1 MNKAENALLAKA
13 HALYAKRL
21 TNENYSAMLA
31 CRSQAELFA
40 YLKSN
45 TSYGEYLEKLPGVNL
60 SRARFENVMKQAQ
73 LERIASL
80 CRFEK
85 LIGESL
91 YKYFITKNEIE
102 TVIYCAQHLDTDV
115 IADLFTVPE
124 FFRKEQTVFGETL
137 QEARSFSDLAEYLKD
152 TPYHK
157 VLNSI
162 ALSNTQ
168 LNLPVLENALY
179 GYLYSTTAET
189 VKKNFKGKQRE
200 EILNYFRFLSDM
212 IMIEAFYRLN
222 ENYSAADNYK
232 ANMYVSTVSGFT
244 DKEMQKLIGSK
255 TGKEVFDVVRSS
267 VYKKYF
273 SGNDASRLEKITREA
288 VVKMCAKNLRFSQN
302 PMVCM
307 LCYST
312 AAENEIKNI
321 THIIEGIKYNLSPD
335 EISEILVKGE
345 DVCP

>member
-102 TVIYCAQHLDTDV
+102 TVIYCA
-115 IADLFTVPE
+115 
-124 FFRKEQTVFGETL
+124 
-137 QEARSFSDLAEYLKD
+137 
-152 TPYHK
+152 
-157 VLNSI
+157 
-162 ALSNTQ
+162 
-168 LNLPVLENALY
+168 
-179 GYLYSTTAET
+179 
-189 VKKNFKGKQRE
+189 
-200 EILNYFRFLSDM
+200 
-212 IMIEAFYRLN
+212 
-222 ENYSAADNYK
+222 
-232 ANMYVSTVSGFT
+232 
-244 DKEMQKLIGSK
+244 
-255 TGKEVFDVVRSS
+255 
-267 VYKKYF
+267 
-273 SGNDASRLEKITREA
+273 
-288 VVKMCAKNLRFSQN
+288 
-302 PMVCM
+302 
-307 LCYST
+307 
-312 AAENEIKNI
+312 
-321 THIIEGIKYNLSPD
+321 
-335 EISEILVKGE
+335 
-345 DVCP
+345 

>member
-1 MNKAENALLAKA
+1 M
-13 HALYAKRL
+13 
-21 TNENYSAMLA
+21 
-31 CRSQAELFA
+31 
-40 YLKSN
+40 
-45 TSYGEYLEKLPGVNL
+45 
-60 SRARFENVMKQAQ
+60 
-73 LERIASL
+73 
-80 CRFEK
+80 
-85 LIGESL
+85 
-91 YKYFITKNEIE
+91 
-102 TVIYCAQHLDTDV
+102 
-115 IADLFTVPE
+115 
-124 FFRKEQTVFGETL
+124 
-137 QEARSFSDLAEYLKD
+137 
-152 TPYHK
+152 
-157 VLNSI
+157 LNSI